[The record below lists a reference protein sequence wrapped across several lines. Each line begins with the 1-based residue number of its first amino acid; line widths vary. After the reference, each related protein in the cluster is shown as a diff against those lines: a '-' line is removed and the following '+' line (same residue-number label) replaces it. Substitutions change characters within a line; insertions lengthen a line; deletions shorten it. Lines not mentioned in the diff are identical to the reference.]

1 MGALAKAMRVWKP
14 VLAAALAVAAC
25 GPKTGL
31 PGSGA
36 TPTPSPGA
44 SPRPAVV
51 AEYPNAR
58 LLVTPQ
64 GGITLKPGDQV
75 VIDLPTEKGFEP
87 WSHPRAMDLNVMA
100 PLYPPV
106 AGTDRTAFTAMAPGT
121 TRLEANTTPECK
133 PPTPLPTGQG
143 YACPAIARVWDL
155 DVTVAGG
162 GRGPTS
168 ILVEG
173 LFDEGFTLRLRAGD
187 RVTLPADLTDATDS
201 NPAVLAPLG
210 RGADGTQRFSAR
222 AAGTATL
229 TAQTDLPCMHSHP
242 ACEIATR
249 LMLLVVTVS

>member
-14 VLAAALAVAAC
+14 ALAAALLIAAC
-25 GPKTGL
+25 GPRTGA
-31 PGSGA
+31 PGGGA
-36 TPTPSPGA
+36 TPTPSPSATA
-44 SPRPAVV
+44 SPAVI

-58 LLVTPQ
+58 LLVDPQ
-64 GGITLKPGDQV
+64 GGITLKPGEQV

-87 WSHPRAMDLNVMA
+87 WSHARTFDLNVVA

-106 AGTDRTAFTAMAPGT
+106 SGTDRTAFVAMASGT

-155 DVTVAGG
+155 DVTVTSG

-168 ILVEG
+168 ILAEG
-173 LFDEGFTLRLRAGD
+173 PFEEGFRLRLRTGD
-187 RVTLPADLTDATDS
+187 QVTLPANLTEANDS

-210 RGADGTQRFSAR
+210 RASDGTQTFSAK

-229 TAQTDLPCMHSHP
+229 TAETDLPCMHVQP
-242 ACEIATR
+242 ACEIATM
-249 LMLLVVTVS
+249 LMRLVVTVS